1 MKVLKRILL
10 PMTAIAAAAFIPIYS
25 AQEAQTNKSASE
37 MGYNVEVFEC
47 DGDCNELSLADRQK
61 KIHKRV
67 VRICFRPNQK
77 AMDDE
82 IYIQTVGA
90 WFWEMEH
97 KNGWAEHEAVKDG
110 KGDIIC

>member
-47 DGDCNELSLADRQK
+47 DSDCNELSLADRQK

-82 IYIQTVGA
+82 IYIQTLLARGFGKWNTKMVGPNTRLLR
-90 WFWEMEH
+90 M
-97 KNGWAEHEAVKDG
+97 VKA
-110 KGDIIC
+110 IIC